1 MRALIQR
8 VKRSRVTV
16 GGRVLSEIGCGML
29 VFLSV
34 KQGDSE
40 EESKYLAERC
50 ASLRI
55 FEDDGGK
62 MNRSVQDTGGSALVV
77 SQFTL
82 HGDTRRGNRPSF
94 DKAAPPDVAERLYEV
109 FLQHLKL
116 QLGEQNV
123 AAGAF
128 RAMMEVE
135 LVNDGPVTVMVQSK
149 SEYSSS

>member
-1 MRALIQR
+1 MKALIQR

-16 GGRVLSEIGCGML
+16 DGRVLSEIGNGML

-40 EESKYLAERC
+40 EDAKYLADRC
-50 ASLRI
+50 VLLRI
-55 FEDDGGK
+55 FEDENGR
-62 MNRSVQDTGGSALVV
+62 MNRSVQDVAGSALVV

-94 DKAAPPDVAERLYEV
+94 DKAAPPEVAEHLYEV
-109 FLQHLKL
+109 FLEHLKT
-116 QLGEQNV
+116 QLGEHRV

-128 RAMMEVE
+128 RAMMDVE
-135 LVNDGPVTVMVQSK
+135 LVNDGPVTIMIQSK
-149 SEYSSS
+149 SEYTSS

>member
-1 MRALIQR
+1 MKALIQR

-16 GGRVLSEIGCGML
+16 EGRVLSEIGYGML

-34 KQGDSE
+34 MQGDTE
-40 EESKYLAERC
+40 EESKYLSERC

-55 FEDDGGK
+55 FEDEGGK
-62 MNRSVQDTGGSALVV
+62 MNRSVRDTGGSALVV

-82 HGDTRRGNRPSF
+82 HSDTRRGNRPSF
-94 DKAAPPDVAERLYEV
+94 DKAAPLDVAEHLYEV

-116 QLGEQNV
+116 QLGEHKV
-123 AAGAF
+123 AAGVF